1 MTALAATLHDPAGR
15 MLPLLKRH
23 AAALAAYAAAAVAA
37 TPETHPAVVGLL
49 RASGANL
56 LRGGPDIGRGR
67 RNAVA
72 AASRVAD
79 DDVLCVDFDRWLFWA
94 ETHPDE
100 LMAVPKRLAGRKPLP
115 WYVAVGRSRRAWET
129 HPAAQRACEAPTN
142 RALSL
147 AAGRTLD
154 ATAGCCWLA
163 PEGVRLVLAAS
174 TEASNAT
181 DLEWPAIVLRHDPRR
196 LGFVR
201 VEGLAFETAA
211 FHPREVAAAGG
222 LAAWVAV
229 TYDRPQ
235 VWAARLRLA
244 ADSAAALARVL
255 AADAPRRHSAGRRR
269 SERVGSA
276 GRAERHVG

>member
-23 AAALAAYAAAAVAA
+23 APALGRYAAVAVAA
-37 TPETHPAVVGLL
+37 TPQTRPDVVDLL
-49 RASGANL
+49 LASGAHV
-56 LRGGPDIGRGR
+56 LRGGPEVGKGR
-67 RNAVA
+67 RDAVA

-79 DDVLCVDFDRWLFWA
+79 GDVLCVDFDRWLFWA
-94 ETHPDE
+94 ETEPHE
-100 LMAVPKRLAGRKPLP
+100 LVALPARLTARRPRP
-115 WYVAVGRSRRAWET
+115 WYVAVGRSRRAWES
-129 HPAAQRACEAPTN
+129 HPAVQRACEGPTH

-147 AAGRTLD
+147 AAGRTMD

-163 PEGVRLVLAAS
+163 PEGLRIVLASS

-181 DLEWPAIVLRHDPRR
+181 DLEWPAILLRLDPRR

-211 FHPREVAAAGG
+211 FFPREVAAAGG
-222 LAAWVAV
+222 GAAWIAQS
-229 TYDRPQ
+229 YDRPE

-244 ADSAAALARVL
+244 ADSTAALARVL
-255 AADAPRRHSAGRRR
+255 AADGPRR
-269 SERVGSA
+269 
-276 GRAERHVG
+276 RAPKLKLG